1 MAHIVKKLPQNK
13 WEKTHIFSYACQLS
27 KTGAF
32 VTSLS
37 LSSRSCRRQLWT
49 GSVSFK
55 KSCSRRKHF
64 LISQTI
70 RCLFDGVLRVSV
82 FHVVKWYLIFP
93 DFLPFLEPFMT
104 KKPVQRR
111 ILTVVRPRSLDS
123 VVIEAAGEFGR
134 RLFKPQSFPRIG
146 RGCSDAYRTGM
157 TTQYVSV
164 QCNVCLPYGR
174 PGTWN

>member
-1 MAHIVKKLPQNK
+1 MYCVYFSSLLIQFSFSIQD
-13 WEKTHIFSYACQLS
+13 KTFLQSQVTIYEILRSYYL
-27 KTGAF
+27 
-32 VTSLS
+32 VNEI
-37 LSSRSCRRQLWT
+37 
-49 GSVSFK
+49 
-55 KSCSRRKHF
+55 
-64 LISQTI
+64 LISRLLNGSLCI
-70 RCLFDGVLRVSV
+70 CVLRASV

-93 DFLPFLEPFMT
+93 DFLPFREPFMT
-104 KKPVQRR
+104 KKTVQRR
-111 ILTVVRPRSLDS
+111 SLTVVRPRSLDS

-146 RGCSDAYRTGM
+146 WGCSDAYRTGM

>member
-1 MAHIVKKLPQNK
+1 MI
-13 WEKTHIFSYACQLS
+13 
-27 KTGAF
+27 
-32 VTSLS
+32 
-37 LSSRSCRRQLWT
+37 
-49 GSVSFK
+49 
-55 KSCSRRKHF
+55 
-64 LISQTI
+64 LISRLLNGSLCI
-70 RCLFDGVLRVSV
+70 CVLRLSV

-93 DFLPFLEPFMT
+93 DFVPFREPFMT

-146 RGCSDAYRTGM
+146 WGCSDAYRTGM

-164 QCNVCLPYGR
+164 PMQCLPSVWKAWNLELSCWGGVFLNCFIYYHSQLR
-174 PGTWN
+174 PSGPPLLAPALRGFDILK